1 MSGGGTR
8 IGLGLG
14 VGVSGFGSRGSGGV
28 SGSGF
33 GVGGVGLG
41 VGVGTGEGGST
52 GGSGSPSKRPSR
64 ILNRVAA
71 VSSFLRARLIRFR
84 SRTVTLKPPHYFIS
98 LPPKSSSIR

>member
-8 IGLGLG
+8 IGPGLG

-52 GGSGSPSKRPSR
+52 GRSSLPSKRSSSGV
-64 ILNRVAA
+64 LYSTAA
-71 VSSFLRARLIRFR
+71 VSSFLCAGLISYAPVP
-84 SRTVTLKPPHYFIS
+84 SR
-98 LPPKSSSIR
+98 